1 MTNELIQ
8 KAKACKSADELLAL
22 AKENNY
28 PMTEEDAERIF
39 AELHTEGEVS
49 EEELDNVSGGACHI
63 KVGGEK
69 YTVVTNHVK
78 CFNGCYERGF
88 TGDEF
93 TGAKVI
99 RKDNGTLRSLWMFET
114 MWQDKC
120 GSCLHLEFKN
130 GTGYCGKS

>member
-1 MTNELIQ
+1 MTNELVL
-8 KAKACKSADELLAL
+8 KAKECKSAEELLAL

-28 PMTEEDAERIF
+28 PMTEEDAKRTF
-39 AELHTEGEVS
+39 AELHTEGELS

-69 YTVVTNHVK
+69 YTVVTNQLK
-78 CFNGCYERGF
+78 CLNGCYEEGF
-88 TGDEF
+88 AYGE
-93 TGAKVI
+93 GGLRML
-99 RKDNGTLRSLWMFET
+99 RKDNWVLRSLWLPEVYLEG
-114 MWQDKC
+114 KC